1 MMEFVAVGR
10 LEATR
15 MLNRRELLQAGA
27 AGIVLAQTGRLSAQ
41 SASEALRSAPIA
53 ALDPFGPPENYTR
66 VRPLFF
72 EPDAGRAAVERF
84 WREYESGKDLRMAER
99 AFVYAFAWF
108 RAERSQGR
116 RLQILKVSQKMTA
129 VVSQDHARHPAG
141 PVWGS
146 VFLGMEAVT
155 SGILN
160 TLKLMPIYMN
170 LLEKAQQIDPDYYY
184 GISGLLRAKLY
195 TKAPPFPVSVGN
207 PAKAWPELQRMEPL
221 AKGIWSTWY
230 LACAEAELARGGKA
244 AAYRWLDR
252 MTSEIKPRL
261 AHLAYDLE
269 IAKRDATSFREVVE
283 SGTYDKYTWDPV
295 TVIPE
300 G

>member
-1 MMEFVAVGR
+1 
-10 LEATR
+10 
-15 MLNRRELLQAGA
+15 MLNRRKLLQTGA
-27 AGIVLAQTGRLSAQ
+27 AGVVLAHAGSLRAQ
-41 SASEALRSAPIA
+41 SVSDTLRNAPIE
-53 ALDPFGPPENYTR
+53 ALDPFGPPSNYPHI
-66 VRPLFF
+66 RPLFF
-72 EPDAGRAAVERF
+72 EPEAGRAAVERF

-99 AFVYAFAWF
+99 AFIYAFAWF
-108 RAERSQGR
+108 RAERSQER
-116 RLQILKVSQKMTA
+116 RLQILKISQRMAA
-129 VVSQDHARHPAG
+129 VVSQDHGRHPAG

-160 TLKLMPIYMN
+160 TLRLMPVYKN

-207 PAKAWPELQRMEPL
+207 PAKAWPELERMERL
-221 AKGIWSTWY
+221 AKGVWSTWY
-230 LACAEAELARGGKA
+230 LACAEAELARGGKV

-252 MTSEIKPRL
+252 MSAEVKPRL

-269 IAKRDATSFREVVE
+269 IAKRDAASFRDVVE
-283 SGTYDKYTWDPV
+283 AGTYDKYTWDPV
-295 TVIPE
+295 TVVPE